1 MNILAVSYSNIGPFE
16 NQIVT
21 LILKSGTYLI
31 KAPIG
36 SGKSFLFFDGLVFA
50 LYGYSK
56 RDMLNVN
63 SKTGRTKIL
72 FENDDKQM
80 FFIERPLSGKKWV
93 KLYQLKDNENPDRLV
108 AQQIH
113 AFLDDKYTQIVNR
126 GIDFS
131 EDLDF
136 SLFEETQ
143 FHRALETQQSI
154 ELLLPPKNVFLNRHL
169 LMQDSEN
176 LFELQPKARIDVL
189 KLMFGLDMID
199 SVRDQ
204 IGEIKNNLKGQYKI
218 VSESN
223 HITEQYDRWYTD
235 LSQTINSVFNTL
247 ETLSTT
253 SLQTSDFA
261 QLETIREF
269 VQNPLSRSSD
279 SLHYDIGQR
288 SLDKRIKNLESL
300 RLKKLNYEQQQI
312 SILSDLQSL
321 QKDLDL
327 SLSEQSQLQKLFEWN
342 DLKEGQE
349 VEVVTKE
356 TLNSL
361 IQSKESLLKDIEAL
375 NSLISHEIWLTLE
388 KEYQLSSPDH
398 SLLRFAGLLE
408 QLMQIGKVIKAE
420 LDTAL
425 AQKSSFES
433 KIQNKSQQLEHTKQQ
448 LESHKQQLRDQ
459 AQQNLQHQVS
469 TAHQTVTST
478 QRQKE
483 SLELQIQSL
492 DESLKQLEVQAHST
506 VHNEC
511 TLDHVH
517 CPSVEEIIKIWSEN
531 LRIQIEN
538 QTIQKQNLIKNLETI
553 TAQLLT
559 EEKQLMEAQ
568 SAQGLS
574 TKEKFVYLGTEF
586 DRLSHLVAQLEVQ
599 WLTDQEKMESG
610 VIEGKINSIS
620 DKLNRVR
627 EDYKRFSSLV
637 APEQIEKFRN
647 SQAQLDTLTNQII
660 STQSL
665 IQKSQEQHLLRV
677 QNQSKL
683 EQINKQIQT
692 LQDQLEHKKLL
703 SVELESH
710 LQDPLFT
717 LLDSL
722 EINTKKLEN
731 LLSKAQDLLAEKT
744 RIQDQSVK
752 IKADVD
758 RATLLHTIFGKEL
771 TLYVLK
777 SYIPLLNEYINAFLA
792 KVVSFQ
798 LNISV
803 NEEGDELELTIEDEF
818 GSREVKS
825 LSGGQKTILRLCW
838 ILATSVVFRNS
849 FLLLDETIN
858 NLDEAIISNVAE
870 LLTDYVKQY
879 NLSFYTV
886 THSAQIQNM
895 SIWDETIE
903 INITH

>member
-1 MNILAVSYSNIGPFE
+1 
-16 NQIVT
+16 
-21 LILKSGTYLI
+21 
-31 KAPIG
+31 
-36 SGKSFLFFDGLVFA
+36 
-50 LYGYSK
+50 
-56 RDMLNVN
+56 
-63 SKTGRTKIL
+63 
-72 FENDDKQM
+72 
-80 FFIERPLSGKKWV
+80 
-93 KLYQLKDNENPDRLV
+93 
-108 AQQIH
+108 
-113 AFLDDKYTQIVNR
+113 
-126 GIDFS
+126 
-131 EDLDF
+131 
-136 SLFEETQ
+136 
-143 FHRALETQQSI
+143 
-154 ELLLPPKNVFLNRHL
+154 
-169 LMQDSEN
+169 
-176 LFELQPKARIDVL
+176 
-189 KLMFGLDMID
+189 
-199 SVRDQ
+199 
-204 IGEIKNNLKGQYKI
+204 
-218 VSESN
+218 
-223 HITEQYDRWYTD
+223 
-235 LSQTINSVFNTL
+235 
-247 ETLSTT
+247 
-253 SLQTSDFA
+253 
-261 QLETIREF
+261 
-269 VQNPLSRSSD
+269 
-279 SLHYDIGQR
+279 
-288 SLDKRIKNLESL
+288 
-300 RLKKLNYEQQQI
+300 
-312 SILSDLQSL
+312 
-321 QKDLDL
+321 
-327 SLSEQSQLQKLFEWN
+327 
-342 DLKEGQE
+342 
-349 VEVVTKE
+349 
-356 TLNSL
+356 
-361 IQSKESLLKDIEAL
+361 
-375 NSLISHEIWLTLE
+375 
-388 KEYQLSSPDH
+388 
-398 SLLRFAGLLE
+398 
-408 QLMQIGKVIKAE
+408 
-420 LDTAL
+420 
-425 AQKSSFES
+425 
-433 KIQNKSQQLEHTKQQ
+433 
-448 LESHKQQLRDQ
+448 
-459 AQQNLQHQVS
+459 
-469 TAHQTVTST
+469 
-478 QRQKE
+478 
-483 SLELQIQSL
+483 
-492 DESLKQLEVQAHST
+492 
-506 VHNEC
+506 
-511 TLDHVH
+511 
-517 CPSVEEIIKIWSEN
+517 
-531 LRIQIEN
+531 
-538 QTIQKQNLIKNLETI
+538 
-553 TAQLLT
+553 
-559 EEKQLMEAQ
+559 
-568 SAQGLS
+568 
-574 TKEKFVYLGTEF
+574 
-586 DRLSHLVAQLEVQ
+586 
-599 WLTDQEKMESG
+599 MESG

-665 IQKSQEQHLLRV
+665 IQKSQEQHLLRI

-744 RIQDQSVK
+744 RIQDQSIK

>member
-1 MNILAVSYSNIGPFE
+1 
-16 NQIVT
+16 
-21 LILKSGTYLI
+21 
-31 KAPIG
+31 
-36 SGKSFLFFDGLVFA
+36 
-50 LYGYSK
+50 
-56 RDMLNVN
+56 
-63 SKTGRTKIL
+63 
-72 FENDDKQM
+72 
-80 FFIERPLSGKKWV
+80 
-93 KLYQLKDNENPDRLV
+93 
-108 AQQIH
+108 
-113 AFLDDKYTQIVNR
+113 
-126 GIDFS
+126 
-131 EDLDF
+131 
-136 SLFEETQ
+136 
-143 FHRALETQQSI
+143 
-154 ELLLPPKNVFLNRHL
+154 
-169 LMQDSEN
+169 
-176 LFELQPKARIDVL
+176 
-189 KLMFGLDMID
+189 
-199 SVRDQ
+199 
-204 IGEIKNNLKGQYKI
+204 
-218 VSESN
+218 
-223 HITEQYDRWYTD
+223 
-235 LSQTINSVFNTL
+235 
-247 ETLSTT
+247 
-253 SLQTSDFA
+253 
-261 QLETIREF
+261 
-269 VQNPLSRSSD
+269 
-279 SLHYDIGQR
+279 
-288 SLDKRIKNLESL
+288 
-300 RLKKLNYEQQQI
+300 
-312 SILSDLQSL
+312 
-321 QKDLDL
+321 
-327 SLSEQSQLQKLFEWN
+327 
-342 DLKEGQE
+342 
-349 VEVVTKE
+349 
-356 TLNSL
+356 
-361 IQSKESLLKDIEAL
+361 
-375 NSLISHEIWLTLE
+375 
-388 KEYQLSSPDH
+388 
-398 SLLRFAGLLE
+398 
-408 QLMQIGKVIKAE
+408 
-420 LDTAL
+420 
-425 AQKSSFES
+425 
-433 KIQNKSQQLEHTKQQ
+433 
-448 LESHKQQLRDQ
+448 
-459 AQQNLQHQVS
+459 
-469 TAHQTVTST
+469 
-478 QRQKE
+478 
-483 SLELQIQSL
+483 
-492 DESLKQLEVQAHST
+492 
-506 VHNEC
+506 
-511 TLDHVH
+511 
-517 CPSVEEIIKIWSEN
+517 
-531 LRIQIEN
+531 
-538 QTIQKQNLIKNLETI
+538 
-553 TAQLLT
+553 
-559 EEKQLMEAQ
+559 
-568 SAQGLS
+568 
-574 TKEKFVYLGTEF
+574 
-586 DRLSHLVAQLEVQ
+586 
-599 WLTDQEKMESG
+599 MESG

-683 EQINKQIQT
+683 EQISKQIQT

-744 RIQDQSVK
+744 RIQDQSIK

>member
-1 MNILAVSYSNIGPFE
+1 M
-16 NQIVT
+16 
-21 LILKSGTYLI
+21 
-31 KAPIG
+31 
-36 SGKSFLFFDGLVFA
+36 
-50 LYGYSK
+50 
-56 RDMLNVN
+56 
-63 SKTGRTKIL
+63 
-72 FENDDKQM
+72 
-80 FFIERPLSGKKWV
+80 
-93 KLYQLKDNENPDRLV
+93 
-108 AQQIH
+108 
-113 AFLDDKYTQIVNR
+113 
-126 GIDFS
+126 
-131 EDLDF
+131 
-136 SLFEETQ
+136 
-143 FHRALETQQSI
+143 
-154 ELLLPPKNVFLNRHL
+154 
-169 LMQDSEN
+169 
-176 LFELQPKARIDVL
+176 
-189 KLMFGLDMID
+189 
-199 SVRDQ
+199 
-204 IGEIKNNLKGQYKI
+204 
-218 VSESN
+218 
-223 HITEQYDRWYTD
+223 
-235 LSQTINSVFNTL
+235 
-247 ETLSTT
+247 
-253 SLQTSDFA
+253 
-261 QLETIREF
+261 
-269 VQNPLSRSSD
+269 
-279 SLHYDIGQR
+279 
-288 SLDKRIKNLESL
+288 
-300 RLKKLNYEQQQI
+300 
-312 SILSDLQSL
+312 
-321 QKDLDL
+321 
-327 SLSEQSQLQKLFEWN
+327 
-342 DLKEGQE
+342 
-349 VEVVTKE
+349 
-356 TLNSL
+356 
-361 IQSKESLLKDIEAL
+361 
-375 NSLISHEIWLTLE
+375 
-388 KEYQLSSPDH
+388 
-398 SLLRFAGLLE
+398 
-408 QLMQIGKVIKAE
+408 
-420 LDTAL
+420 
-425 AQKSSFES
+425 
-433 KIQNKSQQLEHTKQQ
+433 
-448 LESHKQQLRDQ
+448 
-459 AQQNLQHQVS
+459 
-469 TAHQTVTST
+469 
-478 QRQKE
+478 
-483 SLELQIQSL
+483 
-492 DESLKQLEVQAHST
+492 
-506 VHNEC
+506 
-511 TLDHVH
+511 
-517 CPSVEEIIKIWSEN
+517 
-531 LRIQIEN
+531 
-538 QTIQKQNLIKNLETI
+538 
-553 TAQLLT
+553 
-559 EEKQLMEAQ
+559 
-568 SAQGLS
+568 
-574 TKEKFVYLGTEF
+574 
-586 DRLSHLVAQLEVQ
+586 
-599 WLTDQEKMESG
+599 
-610 VIEGKINSIS
+610 IEGKINSIS

>member
-1 MNILAVSYSNIGPFE
+1 
-16 NQIVT
+16 
-21 LILKSGTYLI
+21 
-31 KAPIG
+31 
-36 SGKSFLFFDGLVFA
+36 
-50 LYGYSK
+50 
-56 RDMLNVN
+56 
-63 SKTGRTKIL
+63 
-72 FENDDKQM
+72 
-80 FFIERPLSGKKWV
+80 
-93 KLYQLKDNENPDRLV
+93 
-108 AQQIH
+108 
-113 AFLDDKYTQIVNR
+113 
-126 GIDFS
+126 
-131 EDLDF
+131 
-136 SLFEETQ
+136 
-143 FHRALETQQSI
+143 
-154 ELLLPPKNVFLNRHL
+154 
-169 LMQDSEN
+169 
-176 LFELQPKARIDVL
+176 
-189 KLMFGLDMID
+189 
-199 SVRDQ
+199 
-204 IGEIKNNLKGQYKI
+204 
-218 VSESN
+218 
-223 HITEQYDRWYTD
+223 
-235 LSQTINSVFNTL
+235 
-247 ETLSTT
+247 
-253 SLQTSDFA
+253 
-261 QLETIREF
+261 
-269 VQNPLSRSSD
+269 
-279 SLHYDIGQR
+279 
-288 SLDKRIKNLESL
+288 
-300 RLKKLNYEQQQI
+300 
-312 SILSDLQSL
+312 
-321 QKDLDL
+321 
-327 SLSEQSQLQKLFEWN
+327 
-342 DLKEGQE
+342 
-349 VEVVTKE
+349 
-356 TLNSL
+356 
-361 IQSKESLLKDIEAL
+361 
-375 NSLISHEIWLTLE
+375 
-388 KEYQLSSPDH
+388 
-398 SLLRFAGLLE
+398 
-408 QLMQIGKVIKAE
+408 
-420 LDTAL
+420 
-425 AQKSSFES
+425 
-433 KIQNKSQQLEHTKQQ
+433 
-448 LESHKQQLRDQ
+448 
-459 AQQNLQHQVS
+459 
-469 TAHQTVTST
+469 
-478 QRQKE
+478 
-483 SLELQIQSL
+483 
-492 DESLKQLEVQAHST
+492 
-506 VHNEC
+506 
-511 TLDHVH
+511 
-517 CPSVEEIIKIWSEN
+517 
-531 LRIQIEN
+531 
-538 QTIQKQNLIKNLETI
+538 
-553 TAQLLT
+553 
-559 EEKQLMEAQ
+559 
-568 SAQGLS
+568 
-574 TKEKFVYLGTEF
+574 
-586 DRLSHLVAQLEVQ
+586 
-599 WLTDQEKMESG
+599 MESG

>member
-1 MNILAVSYSNIGPFE
+1 
-16 NQIVT
+16 
-21 LILKSGTYLI
+21 
-31 KAPIG
+31 
-36 SGKSFLFFDGLVFA
+36 
-50 LYGYSK
+50 
-56 RDMLNVN
+56 
-63 SKTGRTKIL
+63 
-72 FENDDKQM
+72 
-80 FFIERPLSGKKWV
+80 
-93 KLYQLKDNENPDRLV
+93 
-108 AQQIH
+108 
-113 AFLDDKYTQIVNR
+113 
-126 GIDFS
+126 
-131 EDLDF
+131 
-136 SLFEETQ
+136 
-143 FHRALETQQSI
+143 
-154 ELLLPPKNVFLNRHL
+154 
-169 LMQDSEN
+169 
-176 LFELQPKARIDVL
+176 
-189 KLMFGLDMID
+189 
-199 SVRDQ
+199 
-204 IGEIKNNLKGQYKI
+204 
-218 VSESN
+218 
-223 HITEQYDRWYTD
+223 
-235 LSQTINSVFNTL
+235 
-247 ETLSTT
+247 
-253 SLQTSDFA
+253 
-261 QLETIREF
+261 
-269 VQNPLSRSSD
+269 
-279 SLHYDIGQR
+279 
-288 SLDKRIKNLESL
+288 
-300 RLKKLNYEQQQI
+300 
-312 SILSDLQSL
+312 
-321 QKDLDL
+321 
-327 SLSEQSQLQKLFEWN
+327 
-342 DLKEGQE
+342 
-349 VEVVTKE
+349 
-356 TLNSL
+356 
-361 IQSKESLLKDIEAL
+361 
-375 NSLISHEIWLTLE
+375 
-388 KEYQLSSPDH
+388 
-398 SLLRFAGLLE
+398 
-408 QLMQIGKVIKAE
+408 
-420 LDTAL
+420 
-425 AQKSSFES
+425 
-433 KIQNKSQQLEHTKQQ
+433 
-448 LESHKQQLRDQ
+448 
-459 AQQNLQHQVS
+459 
-469 TAHQTVTST
+469 
-478 QRQKE
+478 
-483 SLELQIQSL
+483 
-492 DESLKQLEVQAHST
+492 
-506 VHNEC
+506 
-511 TLDHVH
+511 
-517 CPSVEEIIKIWSEN
+517 
-531 LRIQIEN
+531 
-538 QTIQKQNLIKNLETI
+538 
-553 TAQLLT
+553 
-559 EEKQLMEAQ
+559 
-568 SAQGLS
+568 
-574 TKEKFVYLGTEF
+574 
-586 DRLSHLVAQLEVQ
+586 
-599 WLTDQEKMESG
+599 MESG

-665 IQKSQEQHLLRV
+665 IQKSQEQHLLRI

-903 INITH
+903 VNIPH

>member
-1 MNILAVSYSNIGPFE
+1 
-16 NQIVT
+16 
-21 LILKSGTYLI
+21 
-31 KAPIG
+31 
-36 SGKSFLFFDGLVFA
+36 
-50 LYGYSK
+50 
-56 RDMLNVN
+56 
-63 SKTGRTKIL
+63 
-72 FENDDKQM
+72 
-80 FFIERPLSGKKWV
+80 
-93 KLYQLKDNENPDRLV
+93 
-108 AQQIH
+108 
-113 AFLDDKYTQIVNR
+113 
-126 GIDFS
+126 
-131 EDLDF
+131 
-136 SLFEETQ
+136 
-143 FHRALETQQSI
+143 
-154 ELLLPPKNVFLNRHL
+154 
-169 LMQDSEN
+169 
-176 LFELQPKARIDVL
+176 
-189 KLMFGLDMID
+189 
-199 SVRDQ
+199 
-204 IGEIKNNLKGQYKI
+204 
-218 VSESN
+218 
-223 HITEQYDRWYTD
+223 
-235 LSQTINSVFNTL
+235 
-247 ETLSTT
+247 
-253 SLQTSDFA
+253 
-261 QLETIREF
+261 
-269 VQNPLSRSSD
+269 
-279 SLHYDIGQR
+279 
-288 SLDKRIKNLESL
+288 
-300 RLKKLNYEQQQI
+300 
-312 SILSDLQSL
+312 
-321 QKDLDL
+321 
-327 SLSEQSQLQKLFEWN
+327 
-342 DLKEGQE
+342 
-349 VEVVTKE
+349 
-356 TLNSL
+356 
-361 IQSKESLLKDIEAL
+361 
-375 NSLISHEIWLTLE
+375 
-388 KEYQLSSPDH
+388 
-398 SLLRFAGLLE
+398 
-408 QLMQIGKVIKAE
+408 
-420 LDTAL
+420 
-425 AQKSSFES
+425 
-433 KIQNKSQQLEHTKQQ
+433 
-448 LESHKQQLRDQ
+448 
-459 AQQNLQHQVS
+459 
-469 TAHQTVTST
+469 
-478 QRQKE
+478 
-483 SLELQIQSL
+483 
-492 DESLKQLEVQAHST
+492 
-506 VHNEC
+506 
-511 TLDHVH
+511 
-517 CPSVEEIIKIWSEN
+517 
-531 LRIQIEN
+531 
-538 QTIQKQNLIKNLETI
+538 
-553 TAQLLT
+553 
-559 EEKQLMEAQ
+559 
-568 SAQGLS
+568 
-574 TKEKFVYLGTEF
+574 
-586 DRLSHLVAQLEVQ
+586 
-599 WLTDQEKMESG
+599 MESAM
-610 VIEGKINSIS
+610 IEGKISTIS
-620 DKLNRVR
+620 EKLNKVR

-886 THSAQIQNM
+886 THSTQIQNM